1 MTPGPRDGAEALR
14 RAIPRLRAAGIDDAA
29 QDARRL
35 LAFATEVPPD
45 RLTLHL
51 SDPLSPDAAHRFD
64 AALMARIARQPVA
77 QITGQRLFWGRRFIV
92 TPDVLDPRPETEILV
107 QAALQR
113 QFATVLDLGT
123 GSGCILLSCLLDR
136 PDARGIGTDLS
147 EPALAIARQN
157 AAALMAPN
165 ATFLHSDWCG
175 NVTGQFDLI
184 LSNPPY
190 IAAAEMPG
198 LAPEVLNW
206 EPHLALTPGG
216 DGLDAYRQIASQ
228 APAHLA
234 PGGCLMV
241 EIGPSQAQAVSRL
254 FAAQGLIRIATLQDL
269 DRRDR
274 VVVAEMPL

>member
-29 QDARRL
+29 PDARRL

-64 AALMARIARQPVA
+64 AALIARIARQPVA

-92 TPDVLDPRPETEILV
+92 TPAVLDPRPETEILV

-157 AAALMAPN
+157 AAALMTPN

-198 LAPEVLNW
+198 LTPEVLNW

-216 DGLDAYRQIASQ
+216 DGLDAYRQIARQ

-241 EIGPSQAQAVSRL
+241 EIGPSQAQAVCSL
-254 FAAQGLIRIATLQDL
+254 FAAQGLIQIATLQDL